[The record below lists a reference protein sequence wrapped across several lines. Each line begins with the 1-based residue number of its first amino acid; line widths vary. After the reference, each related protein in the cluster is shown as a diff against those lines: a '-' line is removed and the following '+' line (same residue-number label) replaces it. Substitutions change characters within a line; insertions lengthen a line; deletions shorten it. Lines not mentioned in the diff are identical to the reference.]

1 LYNYE
6 EIAANVEEI
15 RKKMQTSL
23 GGANRQVTLLAATK
37 TVPPEVINYAIDSL
51 GITDIGENRVQE
63 LLDKY
68 DALHL
73 DNARLHFIG
82 SLQTN
87 KVKYIVDK
95 VCMIHSVDSEKLA
108 LEIDRQARKHGIIM
122 DVLIEVN
129 IGREENKGGVMPEDV
144 EALADKINELDG
156 LRLCGMMTIAPK
168 CGEKSEYFKYFDK
181 TYQIFIDILQKKLH
195 NINIPVLS
203 MGMSDSYEEA
213 IACGS
218 NMIRVGSSIFGARSY
233 S

>member
-1 LYNYE
+1 MYNYE

-144 EALADKINELDG
+144 ETLADKINELDG

-181 TYQIFIDILQKKLH
+181 TYQIFIDILQK
-195 NINIPVLS
+195 NYII
-203 MGMSDSYEEA
+203 
-213 IACGS
+213 
-218 NMIRVGSSIFGARSY
+218 
-233 S
+233 

>member
-1 LYNYE
+1 
-6 EIAANVEEI
+6 
-15 RKKMQTSL
+15 MQTSL

>member
-1 LYNYE
+1 
-6 EIAANVEEI
+6 
-15 RKKMQTSL
+15 MQTALESSPQS
-23 GGANRQVTLLAATK
+23 ANRQVTLLAATK
-37 TVPPEVINYAIDSL
+37 TVPPEVINYAIDEL

-68 DALHL
+68 DSLHL
-73 DNARLHFIG
+73 DRARLHFIG

-87 KVKYIVDK
+87 KVKYIIDK

-108 LEIDRQARKHGIIM
+108 LEINRQAEKHGIVM

-129 IGREENKGGVMPEDV
+129 IGREENKGGVLPEDV
-144 EALADKINELDG
+144 EALADKICGLER

-168 CGEKSEYFKYFDK
+168 CVEKSDYLKYFDK

-195 NINIPVLS
+195 NINMPVLS

-218 NMIRVGSSIFGARSY
+218 TMIRVGSSLFGARSY

>member
-1 LYNYE
+1 
-6 EIAANVEEI
+6 
-15 RKKMQTSL
+15 MQTSL

-108 LEIDRQARKHGIIM
+108 LEIDRQARKHDIIM

-144 EALADKINELDG
+144 ETLADKINELDG

>member
-1 LYNYE
+1 MFNYE

-37 TVPPEVINYAIDSL
+37 TVPPEVINYAIDNL

-108 LEIDRQARKHGIIM
+108 LEIDRQARKHDIIM

-144 EALADKINELDG
+144 ETLADKINELDG

-181 TYQIFIDILQKKLH
+181 TYQIFIDILKKKLH

>member
-1 LYNYE
+1 MYNYE

>member
-1 LYNYE
+1 MYNYE

-144 EALADKINELDG
+144 ETLADKINELDG